1 MIECQLLPIK
11 QRRCDSPSK
20 KTKYGVYSQQMFWNV
35 KGYAKKR
42 WAVIVNIDLNYEKA
56 KKDYES
62 DDEIVKQCIEFLN
75 VPPKSKYGKRRKRKP
90 LYNTFDSKPIKYEI
104 KEEDGQFTICT
115 FLLTDINQNRLF
127 WGKGPLV

>member
-1 MIECQLLPIK
+1 MIECQLQPIK
-11 QRRCDSPSK
+11 QRLCDSPSK

-42 WAVIVNIDLNYEKA
+42 WAVIVNIDLDYMKA
-56 KKDYES
+56 KEDYES
-62 DDEIVKQCIEFLN
+62 DDEIVYSLSKHAPQ
-75 VPPKSKYGKRRKRKP
+75 SKYGKRRKRKP
-90 LYNTFDSKPIKYEI
+90 LYGAFDSKPIKYEI

-115 FLLTDINQNRLF
+115 FLLTDINKNKLF